1 MTESSPNHRA
11 ILPYILLG
19 SAGASV
25 AAALSWIVYSA
36 LFINHR
42 HSLTSA
48 LEAERRTFVSPKA
61 GVLSY
66 YRSLP
71 KDAAN
76 QTPLVLIHSI
86 NAAASA
92 YEIRPI
98 FEQYRGKRPIYALD
112 LPGFGFSERSD
123 RRYTPQLFSEAI
135 ADLLRTQVKGD
146 QPVDMVALSLG
157 CEFAA
162 RAALA
167 MPQRVRSL
175 ALISPTGLAG
185 RHANTVQQAERRG
198 VSDWLYRTVS
208 FPLWSQALYDLLV
221 TRTSIRFFLKQSFEG
236 QPDEGLIAYAYATSH
251 RQGARYAPLHF
262 ISGKLFSADILEQ
275 VYLQL
280 RTPTLVI
287 YDQDAFTRFDALPS
301 VMAQNACWQAVQIA
315 PTRGL
320 PHFER
325 MAEVAQALEA
335 FWAQAL

>member
-1 MTESSPNHRA
+1 MTVQPTEKISAVPFF
-11 ILPYILLG
+11 LLG
-19 SAGASV
+19 VLGV
-25 AAALSWIVYSA
+25 GGAAALGWIAYSRF
-36 LFINHR
+36 FINHR
-42 HSLTSA
+42 YPLFSA
-48 LEAERRTFVSPKA
+48 LEAERRTFISHMA

-71 KDAAN
+71 KSAVN
-76 QTPLVLIHSI
+76 QAPLVLIHSV

-92 YEIRPI
+92 YEMRPI

-135 ADLLRTQVKGD
+135 ADLLRTQVRET
-146 QPVDMVALSLG
+146 QPVDIVALSLG

-162 RAALA
+162 SVALA
-167 MPQRVRSL
+167 MPERVRSL

-185 RHANTVQQAERRG
+185 KRANSVQKAEQRG
-198 VSDWLYRTVS
+198 ISDWLYRTFS
-208 FPLWSQALYDLLV
+208 FPLWSQALYDLLT
-221 TRTSIRFFLKQSFEG
+221 TRTSIQFFLKQSFEG
-236 QPDEGLIAYAYATSH
+236 APDEGLLAYAYATSH
-251 RQGARYAPLHF
+251 RQGARFAPLHF
-262 ISGKLFSADILEQ
+262 ISGKLFSADIFER

-280 RTPTLVI
+280 RVPTLVI

-301 VMAQNACWQAVQIA
+301 LLGQNECFQAVQIA

-325 MAEVAQALEA
+325 TAEVAEVLEA
-335 FWAQAL
+335 FWSQLG

>member
-1 MTESSPNHRA
+1 M
-11 ILPYILLG
+11 
-19 SAGASV
+19 GAAA
-25 AAALSWIVYSA
+25 AAALGWIIYSS
-36 LFINHR
+36 LFINRR
-42 HSLTSA
+42 HPLTSA
-48 LEAERRTFVSPKA
+48 LNAERRTFVSRTA

-71 KDAAN
+71 KGAAD
-76 QTPLVLIHSI
+76 QRPLVLIHSI

-92 YEIRPI
+92 YEMRPI
-98 FEQYRGKRPIYALD
+98 FEHYLDTRPIYAFD

-135 ADLLRTQVKGD
+135 ADLLCTQVKGT
-146 QPVDMVALSLG
+146 QPVDLVALSLS

-167 MPQRVRSL
+167 IPERVRSL
-175 ALISPTGLAG
+175 TFISPTGLA
-185 RHANTVQQAERRG
+185 RQRANGLQQAKQRG
-198 VSDWLYRTVS
+198 LADWLYRLLS
-208 FPLWSQALYDLLV
+208 FPLWSQALYDLLA
-221 TRTSIRFFLKQSFEG
+221 TRSSIRFFLRQSFEG

-251 RQGARYAPLHF
+251 QQGARYAPLYF
-262 ISGKLFSADILEQ
+262 ISGKLFSADILAQ

-280 RTPTLVI
+280 RVPTLVI

-301 VMAQNACWQAVQIA
+301 VLGQNACWQAVQIA

-325 MAEVAQALEA
+325 MAEVAETLDA
-335 FWAQAL
+335 FWAQLP